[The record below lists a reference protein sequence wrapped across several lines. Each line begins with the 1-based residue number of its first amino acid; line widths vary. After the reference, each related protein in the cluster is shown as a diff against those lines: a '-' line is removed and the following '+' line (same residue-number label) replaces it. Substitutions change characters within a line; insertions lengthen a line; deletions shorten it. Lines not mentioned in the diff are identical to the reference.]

1 MLYIYHGQDEFSRSE
16 AIGQLRREMDPV
28 VGDLNT
34 ALLDGRDLD
43 PGALRAACDTMP
55 FMGNTRLIV
64 VRDLVPPPRPRDKGP
79 KGPQKEPGSAKAA
92 ADHARLRTLEDY
104 LPHLPET
111 TRLVLE
117 ETGDLPPTH
126 ALLKL
131 AAACGGEVKAFPAPD
146 AAGLAR
152 WIARRAEG
160 KGVGIEPE
168 AVDLLATYVGP
179 NLRLLDQELE
189 KLAAYL
195 KWSGAISRED
205 VQRLV
210 SSLEEPSIFHLV
222 DALGSRNGRRALVV
236 LRRLL
241 YERKDP
247 LYLLTMIVRQYRLL
261 LQAQELDV
269 QGVSPDEMGRQ
280 MEVGTWTASKCREQ
294 AKNYKSAELKAILG
308 QLLEIDV
315 GIKTGQISGP
325 LALDLFVA
333 RWAGR

>member
-16 AIGQLRREMDPV
+16 AIAQLRREMDPV

-34 ALLDGRDLD
+34 ALLDGRDLA
-43 PGALRAACDTMP
+43 PGALQAACDTVP

-79 KGPQKEPGSAKAA
+79 QKEPRPAKTA
-92 ADHARLRTLEDY
+92 ADDARLRALEGY
-104 LPHLPET
+104 LPQLPAS

-131 AAACGGEVKAFPAPD
+131 AAACGGQVKAFPAMRGHD
-146 AAGLAR
+146 LAR

-168 AVDLLATYVGP
+168 AVELLATYVGP

-195 KWSGAISRED
+195 NWSGAISRED

-210 SSLEEPSIFHLV
+210 SSLEEPSIFQLV
-222 DALGSRNGRRALVV
+222 DALGSRNGRRALV
-236 LRRLL
+236 LLHRLL

-247 LYLLTMIVRQYRLL
+247 LYLLAMIVRQYRLL
-261 LQAQELDV
+261 LQAQELEA
-269 QGVSPDEMGRQ
+269 QGVSPDEMRHQ
-280 MEVGTWTASKCREQ
+280 MEVKPEMTGKYLGQ
-294 AKNYKSAELKAILG
+294 ARNYKPAELKAILG

-315 GIKTGQISGP
+315 GIKTGQVSGP
-325 LALDLFVA
+325 VALDLFVA